1 MRNSGSRERS
11 DQAIPLPGFDGE
23 GFFGIRLESIGGLG
37 AHLAGQLLAEAA
49 VLRQGLNGSHFS
61 SYGSE
66 KKGSPVK
73 SYVRICASE
82 QQVRTSSPVDRPQV
96 IAVFHEALAADP
108 AVLAGRDAR
117 CVVVVNSAASAG
129 ELRRRFGLQ
138 AGTLGVVDALR
149 IAVEEGSRVNTAML
163 GAIARVSPMLTREAL
178 EETIRATFE
187 KKYPHLVE
195 ANLRT
200 FRRGYDELALHASS
214 DAGRPASADVAR
226 PAAAFGY
233 LDAPLGGVIL
243 NPGNTILRDL
253 TASRQGFIPAFDRAA
268 CVDCGLCDL
277 VCPDFCFVWGEDETP
292 EGRRLVRLRGIDYQY
307 CKGCLKCI
315 DACPTTALTVL
326 REEEGYAE
334 AHTVPLYPWL
344 SSGKPPDANPPTG
357 QAGAARRNGA
367 KADA

>member
-1 MRNSGSRERS
+1 MSATQKNGSKPQVSE
-11 DQAIPLPGFDGE
+11 ATPPKFDDE

-37 AHLAGQLLAEAA
+37 AHLAGQLMAETAI
-49 VLRQGLNGSHFS
+49 LRQGLNGAHFS

-73 SYVRICASE
+73 SYVRLCASG
-82 QQVRTSSPVDRPQV
+82 QKVRTSSPVERPQV
-96 IAVFHEALAADP
+96 IAVFHEALASDP
-108 AVLAGRDAR
+108 GVLAGRQPDS
-117 CVVVVNSAASAG
+117 VVIVNSAADAQD
-129 ELRRRFGLQ
+129 LRHRFGLPD
-138 AGTLGVVDALR
+138 GTLGVLDALR

-178 EETIRATFE
+178 EETIRATFQ

-200 FRRGYDELALHASS
+200 FRRGYDELSLHTIA
-214 DAGRPASADVAR
+214 ATGEPAAASAK

-233 LDAPLGGVIL
+233 LDAPMGGTIL
-243 NPGNTILRDL
+243 NPGNTIFKDL
-253 TASRQGFIPAFDRAA
+253 TSSRQGFIPAFDRAA
-268 CVDCGLCDL
+268 CVHCGLCDL
-277 VCPDFCFVWGEDETP
+277 VCPDFCFNWGTDETP
-292 EGRRLVRLRGIDYQY
+292 DGNTLVRLRGIDYQY

-326 REEEGYAE
+326 REKDGYVA

-344 SSGKPPDANPPTG
+344 ASSKAQSETT
-357 QAGAARRNGA
+357 ARQNGA
-367 KADA
+367 KGDA